1 MNSMTLA
8 AGFALALILLM
19 IVCLAL
25 ELARPEYI
33 ILFVLSL
40 FILTGVVSPAEALKG
55 FSNQELMTIALL
67 FVVAGAV
74 QQSGAL
80 HTAVKKILGSGTRP
94 RWTLVRMMGVVT
106 AFSAF
111 INNTPIVVML
121 LSEIKRWCRSNGV
134 SPSKFL
140 IPLSYAAV
148 FGGTL
153 TLIGTSTNLVV
164 QGLLVESGHPGMTM
178 FQIGMIGLPAA
189 VVGILYMATVGYRLL
204 PSRPDV
210 EDALA
215 SGSREYLIS
224 VRVAGHCPV
233 VGKTIEEAGLRSL
246 TGLYLFEIVR
256 GGEIVTP
263 VPASEKIQAGDRLIF
278 TGIVSTIA
286 ELQTI
291 RGLEIET
298 DNPVELYDLQN
309 GDAQLV
315 EAVISSHSSLLNK
328 TVKQVQFRS
337 RYDAAVVAVFRDR
350 EQVRRKIGDIV
361 LRPGDTILLL
371 TGKEFE
377 KRSGSH
383 RDFYVITDGGKNRL
397 FDRSKMFLV
406 VPCLLAVVLL
416 PALQVMSTMKTALLA
431 VLVLTLGQAVR
442 LQEIAVFVPFRILLL
457 IAGAFGIGAALDETG
472 VDEALAGI
480 IVDMAPGLDKIAL
493 VLIIYLITNLLT
505 ELITNSAA
513 AAIVFPIALSLA
525 QQTGTDPM
533 AFILPLTMAASAGFA
548 SPIGYQTHLLVYG
561 PGGYRFGDFVKVG
574 VPLNLLFMLTTVILV
589 RAFGLV

>member
-1 MNSMTLA
+1 MTLA

-19 IVCLAL
+19 IIFLVL
-25 ELARPEYI
+25 ELARPEYV

-40 FILTGVVSPAEALKG
+40 FILTGVISPAEALRG

-74 QQSGAL
+74 QQSGVL
-80 HTAVKKILGSGTRP
+80 HTAVKKILGSGKRP
-94 RWTLVRMMGVVT
+94 RWTLVRMMGVVS

-121 LSEIKRWCRSNGV
+121 LSEIKRWCRSNRV
-134 SPSKFL
+134 SPTKFL

-164 QGLLVESGHPGMTM
+164 QGLLVESGHPGMTL

-189 VVGILYMATVGYRLL
+189 IVGILYMAIIGYRLL

-215 SGSREYLIS
+215 SSSREYLIS
-224 VRVAGHCPV
+224 VRVAGNCPII
-233 VGKTIEEAGLRSL
+233 GKSVEEAGLRNL

-256 GGEIVTP
+256 GGEIITP
-263 VPASEKIQAGDRLIF
+263 VSASEKIRAGDRLIF

-298 DNPVELYDLQN
+298 DNPVDLFDLQN
-309 GDAQLV
+309 GNAQLV

-337 RYDAAVVAVFRDR
+337 RYDAAVVAVYRDR

-371 TGKEFE
+371 TGREFG

-383 RDFYVITDGGKNRL
+383 RDFYVISDGEKHRL

-406 VPCLLAVVLL
+406 LPCLLAVVLL
-416 PALQVMSTMKTALLA
+416 PALQILSTMKAALLA
-431 VLVLTLGQAVR
+431 VLALTLGQAVKI
-442 LQEIAVFVPFRILLL
+442 QEIASFIPFRILLL
-457 IAGAFGIGAALDETG
+457 IAGAFGIGATLDETG
-472 VDEALAGI
+472 VDDALASI
-480 IVDMAPGLDKIAL
+480 IVEMAPGLDKIVL
-493 VLIIYLITNLLT
+493 VLFIYLSTNLLT

-533 AFILPLTMAASAGFA
+533 AFILPLTLAASAGFA

-574 VPLNLLFMLTTVILV
+574 APLNLLFMLTTVILV
-589 RAFGLV
+589 RVYGLV

>member
-1 MNSMTLA
+1 MTLEA
-8 AGFALALILLM
+8 VFALIAVLLM
-19 IVCLAL
+19 VVCLVL

-40 FILTGVVSPAEALKG
+40 FILTGVITPSEALKG

-74 QQSGAL
+74 QQSGLL
-80 HTAVKKILGSGTRP
+80 HTAVKKILGNGRRP
-94 RWTLVRMMGVVT
+94 RWALVRMMGIVS

-164 QGLLVESGHPGMTM
+164 QGLLMQSGYPGMTM
-178 FQIGMIGLPAA
+178 FQIGILGLPAA
-189 VVGILYMATVGYRLL
+189 VLGILYMATIGYRLL
-204 PSRPDV
+204 PSRPEV

-215 SGSREYLIS
+215 SSSREYLIS
-224 VRVAGHCPV
+224 VRVADHCPI

-256 GGEIVTP
+256 DGEIITP
-263 VPASEKIQAGDRLIF
+263 VSAGEKIRAGDRLIF

-309 GDAQLV
+309 GNAQLV

-337 RYDAAVVAVFRDR
+337 RYDAAVVAVYRDR
-350 EQVRRKIGDIV
+350 EQIRRKIGDIV

-377 KRSGSH
+377 KRSGSN
-383 RDFYVITDGGKNRL
+383 RDFYVISNGEKHRL
-397 FDRSKMFLV
+397 FVRSKTFLV

-416 PALQVMSTMKTALLA
+416 PTLQIMPTMKAALLA
-431 VLVLTLGQAVR
+431 VLVLTLGQAVKI
-442 LQEIAVFVPFRILLL
+442 QEVASFIPLRILLL

-472 VDEALAGI
+472 VDDALAGM
-480 IVDMAPGLDKIAL
+480 IVEMAPGLDKIVL
-493 VLIIYLITNLLT
+493 VLLIYLITNLLT

-513 AAIVFPIALSLA
+513 AAIMFPIALSLA

-533 AFILPLTMAASAGFA
+533 AFILPLTLAASAGFA

-574 VPLNLLFMLTTVILV
+574 LPLNLLFMLTTVILV
-589 RAFGLV
+589 RVYGLV

>member
-1 MNSMTLA
+1 
-8 AGFALALILLM
+8 
-19 IVCLAL
+19 
-25 ELARPEYI
+25 
-33 ILFVLSL
+33 
-40 FILTGVVSPAEALKG
+40 
-55 FSNQELMTIALL
+55 
-67 FVVAGAV
+67 
-74 QQSGAL
+74 
-80 HTAVKKILGSGTRP
+80 
-94 RWTLVRMMGVVT
+94 
-106 AFSAF
+106 
-111 INNTPIVVML
+111 VVML
-121 LSEIKRWCRSNGV
+121 LSEIKRWCRSNRV

-140 IPLSYAAV
+140 IPLSFAAV

-189 VVGILYMATVGYRLL
+189 IVGILYMATIGYRLL
-204 PSRPDV
+204 PDRPDV
-210 EDALA
+210 EDTLA
-215 SGSREYLIS
+215 SSSREYLIS
-224 VRVAGHCPV
+224 VRVADHCPI
-233 VGKTIEEAGLRSL
+233 VGKTIEEAGLRNL
-246 TGLYLFEIVR
+246 KGLYLFEIVR
-256 GGEIVTP
+256 GGEIITP
-263 VPASEKIQAGDRLIF
+263 VSSNEKIRAGDRLIF

-298 DNPVELYDLQN
+298 DNPVELFDLQN
-309 GDAQLV
+309 GNAQLV
-315 EAVISSHSSLLNK
+315 EAVIPSHSSLLNK

-337 RYDAAVVAVFRDR
+337 RYDAAVVAVYRDR

-361 LRPGDTILLL
+361 LKPGDTILLL
-371 TGKEFE
+371 TGREFG

-383 RDFYVITDGGKNRL
+383 RDFYVISDGERHRL

-406 VPCLLAVVLL
+406 LPCLLAVVLL
-416 PALQVMSTMKTALLA
+416 PALQILSTMKAALLA
-431 VLVLTLGQAVR
+431 VLVLTLGQAVKI
-442 LQEIAVFVPFRILLL
+442 QEIASFIPFRILLL

-472 VDEALAGI
+472 VDDALASI
-480 IVDMAPGLDKIAL
+480 IVEMAPGLDKIVL
-493 VLIIYLITNLLT
+493 VLLIYLITNLLT

-533 AFILPLTMAASAGFA
+533 AFILPLTLAASAGFA

-589 RAFGLV
+589 RVYGLV

>member
-1 MNSMTLA
+1 MTLEA
-8 AGFALALILLM
+8 VFALIAVLLM
-19 IVCLAL
+19 VVCLVL

-40 FILTGVVSPAEALKG
+40 FILTGVITPSEALKG

-74 QQSGAL
+74 QQRGLL
-80 HTAVKKILGSGTRP
+80 HTAVKKILGNGRRP
-94 RWTLVRMMGVVT
+94 RWALVRMMGIVS

-153 TLIGTSTNLVV
+153 TLIGTSTNLVG
-164 QGLLVESGHPGMTM
+164 QGLLMQSGYPGMTM
-178 FQIGMIGLPAA
+178 FQIGILGLPAA
-189 VVGILYMATVGYRLL
+189 VLGILYMATIGYRLL

-215 SGSREYLIS
+215 SSSREYLIS
-224 VRVAGHCPV
+224 VRVADHCPI

-256 GGEIVTP
+256 DGEIITP
-263 VPASEKIQAGDRLIF
+263 VSAGEKIRAGDRLIF

-309 GDAQLV
+309 GNAQLV

-337 RYDAAVVAVFRDR
+337 RYDAAVVAVYRDR
-350 EQVRRKIGDIV
+350 EQIRRKIGDIV

-377 KRSGSH
+377 KRSGSN
-383 RDFYVITDGGKNRL
+383 RDFYVISNGEKHRL
-397 FDRSKMFLV
+397 FVRSKTFLV

-416 PALQVMSTMKTALLA
+416 PTLQIMPTMKAALLA
-431 VLVLTLGQAVR
+431 VLVLTLGQAVKI
-442 LQEIAVFVPFRILLL
+442 QEVASFIPFRILLL

-472 VDEALAGI
+472 VDDALAGM
-480 IVDMAPGLDKIAL
+480 IVEMAPGLDKIVL
-493 VLIIYLITNLLT
+493 VLLIYLITNLLT

-513 AAIVFPIALSLA
+513 AAIMFPIALSLA

-533 AFILPLTMAASAGFA
+533 AFILPLTLAASAGFA

-574 VPLNLLFMLTTVILV
+574 LPLNLLFMLTTVILV
-589 RAFGLV
+589 RVYGLV

>member
-1 MNSMTLA
+1 MTVA

-19 IVCLAL
+19 IVCLVL

-40 FILTGVVSPAEALKG
+40 FILTGVITPAEALKV

-74 QQSGAL
+74 QQSGVL
-80 HTAVKKILGSGTRP
+80 HTAVKKILGGGSRP
-94 RWTLVRMMGVVT
+94 RWTLVRMMGVVS

-121 LSEIKRWCRSNGV
+121 LSEIKRWCRSNRV

-140 IPLSYAAV
+140 IPLSFAAV

-189 VVGILYMATVGYRLL
+189 IVGILYMATIGYRLL
-204 PSRPDV
+204 PDRPDV
-210 EDALA
+210 EDTLA
-215 SGSREYLIS
+215 SSSREYLIS
-224 VRVAGHCPV
+224 VRVADHCPI
-233 VGKTIEEAGLRSL
+233 VGKTIEEAGLRNL
-246 TGLYLFEIVR
+246 KGLYLFEIVR
-256 GGEIVTP
+256 GGEIITP
-263 VPASEKIQAGDRLIF
+263 VSSNEKIRAGDRLIF

-298 DNPVELYDLQN
+298 DNPVELFDLQN
-309 GDAQLV
+309 GNAQLV
-315 EAVISSHSSLLNK
+315 EAVIPSHSSLLNK

-337 RYDAAVVAVFRDR
+337 RYDAAVVAVYRDR

-361 LRPGDTILLL
+361 LKPGDTILLL
-371 TGKEFE
+371 TGREFG

-383 RDFYVITDGGKNRL
+383 RDFYVISDGERHRL

-406 VPCLLAVVLL
+406 LPCLLAVVLL
-416 PALQVMSTMKTALLA
+416 PALQILSTMKAALLA
-431 VLVLTLGQAVR
+431 VLVLTLGQAVKI
-442 LQEIAVFVPFRILLL
+442 QEIASFIPFRILLL

-472 VDEALAGI
+472 VDDALASI
-480 IVDMAPGLDKIAL
+480 IVEMAPGLDKIVL
-493 VLIIYLITNLLT
+493 VLLIYLITNLLT

-533 AFILPLTMAASAGFA
+533 AFILPLTLAASAGFA

-589 RAFGLV
+589 RVYGLV

>member
-1 MNSMTLA
+1 MTFEA
-8 AGFALALILLM
+8 VFALTLILLM
-19 IVCLAL
+19 IVCLVL

-40 FILTGVVSPAEALKG
+40 FILTGVIPPAEALKG

-74 QQSGAL
+74 QQSGMF
-80 HTAVKKILGSGTRP
+80 HTTVKKVLGSGRRP
-94 RWTLVRMMGVVT
+94 RWTLIRMMGIVS

-153 TLIGTSTNLVV
+153 TLIGTSTNLVG

-189 VVGILYMATVGYRLL
+189 VLGIIYMATIGYRLL

-210 EDALA
+210 EDTLA
-215 SGSREYLIS
+215 SSSREYLIS
-224 VRVAGHCPV
+224 VRVADHCPII
-233 VGKTIEEAGLRSL
+233 GKTIEEAGLRNL

-256 GGEIVTP
+256 GGEIITP
-263 VPASEKIQAGDRLIF
+263 VSAGEKIRAGDRLIF

-291 RGLEIET
+291 KGLEIET
-298 DNPVELYDLQN
+298 DNPVELFELQN
-309 GDAQLV
+309 GNAQLV

-337 RYDAAVVAVFRDR
+337 RYDAAVVAVYRDR

-361 LRPGDTILLL
+361 LKPGDTILLL

-383 RDFYVITDGGKNRL
+383 RDFYVISDGEKHRL
-397 FDRSKMFLV
+397 FDRSKTFLV
-406 VPCLLAVVLL
+406 VPCLLGVVLL
-416 PALQVMSTMKTALLA
+416 PTLQVMSTMKAALLA

-442 LQEIAVFVPFRILLL
+442 VQEVASFIPFRILLL
-457 IAGAFGIGAALDETG
+457 IAGAFGIGAALDDTG
-472 VDEALAGI
+472 VDDALAGM
-480 IVDMAPGLDKIAL
+480 IVKMAPDLDKIAL
-493 VLIIYLITNLLT
+493 VLLIYLFTNLLT

-513 AAIVFPIALSLA
+513 AAIMFPISLSLA

-533 AFILPLTMAASAGFA
+533 AFILPLTLAASAGFA

-574 VPLNLLFMLTTVILV
+574 APLNLLFMLTTVVLV
-589 RAFGLV
+589 RVYGLV

>member
-1 MNSMTLA
+1 MTLA

>member
-1 MNSMTLA
+1 MTLET
-8 AGFALALILLM
+8 GFALILILLM
-19 IVCLAL
+19 VVCLVL

-33 ILFVLSL
+33 VLFTLSL
-40 FILTGVVSPAEALKG
+40 FILTGVITPAEALRG

-74 QQSGAL
+74 QQSGVL
-80 HTAVKKILGSGTRP
+80 NTAVKKMLGNGRRP
-94 RWTLVRMMGVVT
+94 RWTLLRMMGAVS

-121 LSEIKRWCRSNGV
+121 LSEIKRWCRTNRV

-153 TLIGTSTNLVV
+153 TLIGTSTNLVL
-164 QGLLVESGHPGMTM
+164 QGLLLESGHSGMTM

-189 VVGILYMATVGYRLL
+189 VIGILYMATIGYRLL

-210 EDALA
+210 EDTLA
-215 SGSREYLIS
+215 SSSREYLIS
-224 VRVAGHCPV
+224 VRVAENCPI
-233 VGKTIEEAGLRSL
+233 VGKSVEEAGLRNL
-246 TGLYLFEIVR
+246 TGLYLFEIAR
-256 GGEIVTP
+256 GGELITP
-263 VPASEKIQAGDRLIF
+263 VSASEKIRAGDRLIF

-291 RGLEIET
+291 KGLEIET
-298 DNPVELYDLQN
+298 DNPVDLPDLQN

-337 RYDAAVVAVFRDR
+337 RYDAAVVAVYRDR
-350 EQVRRKIGDIV
+350 EQIRRKIGDIV
-361 LRPGDTILLL
+361 LKPGDAILLP

-383 RDFYVITDGGKNRL
+383 RDFYVISDGGKHRL
-397 FDRSKMFLV
+397 FDRSKTFLV
-406 VPCLLAVVLL
+406 VPGLLLVILL
-416 PALQVMSTMKTALLA
+416 PTFQLMSTMKAALLTVLLFVAGKA
-431 VLVLTLGQAVR
+431 VK
-442 LQEIAVFVPFRILLL
+442 LQEIASYIPFRILLL

-472 VDEALAGI
+472 VDDFLADL
-480 IVDMAPGLDKIAL
+480 IVQLAPGLDPIGL
-493 VLIIYLITNLLT
+493 VLLIYLIANLLT

-574 VPLNLLFMLTTVILV
+574 LPLNLLFMLTTVILV
-589 RAFGLV
+589 RVYGLV